1 MELIRTWLIGVTAAA
16 LVAALADS
24 LAPEGAV
31 RKIGKLA
38 GGLLMVVAI
47 LQPLVQLDDSAL
59 AAALAQTRLEAQ
71 GYSTALEEENERLM
85 KLIIEEQ
92 TGAYIQDKAAQLGV
106 TCTAQVTCQENEE
119 GELYPASVTVYGELS
134 ETQADALTRLIQ
146 GDLAIPAEEQHY
158 ERTKER

>member
-106 TCTAQVTCQENEE
+106 TCTAQVTCQENGE
-119 GELYPASVTVYGELS
+119 GALYPASVTVYGELS
-134 ETQADALTRLIQ
+134 ETETDTLTRLIQ
-146 GDLAIPAEEQHY
+146 GDLAIPAEDQHY